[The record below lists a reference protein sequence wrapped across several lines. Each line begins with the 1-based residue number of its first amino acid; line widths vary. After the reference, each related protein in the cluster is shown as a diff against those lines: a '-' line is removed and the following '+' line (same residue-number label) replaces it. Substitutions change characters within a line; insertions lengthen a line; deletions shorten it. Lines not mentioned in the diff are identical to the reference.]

1 MAEGETNVNDGT
13 RGRRRR
19 RSSTVDSVYG
29 SDYKRRKSSPASSSR
44 SFISDPGSGRTAT
57 ESVSYWMI
65 ERAESLGIFYAKEST
80 DIAEFYKISKKCPV
94 DEWFVYP
101 FTGKNKHILDSLAM
115 FAKEKL
121 KRTSEFNRP
130 LTLFQTIK
138 QDLQY
143 AGELKRCEE
152 ILNEIENSEIDKSDQ
167 QLNCYIPEKRAL
179 EINGVPT
186 ASIPDLRII
195 ARRQD
200 TTSLVAVVEV
210 KVMTLKERKS
220 HDKFRIQEVINDR
233 VLGQLAGELLLDKGA
248 SVFGRVVLGI
258 LCMQTSMIFTYMEI
272 SDAHMQRIVEV
283 GEVED
288 RLALVKEGR
297 GSQSRAKMEDEHTVT
312 NEEREGR
319 DSDSNTER
327 EDWNSSCE
335 SESDNSAESSGIIHY
350 TKPYDYMNAEDREEI
365 IEFLIWLGLQ
375 SLPGKHRL

>member
-1 MAEGETNVNDGT
+1 MAEGETNMNDGT

-57 ESVSYWMI
+57 ESVSYWMKQT
-65 ERAESLGIFYAKEST
+65 AESLGIFYAKEAT

-101 FTGKNKHILDSLAM
+101 FTGKNKHILDSLAK

-167 QLNCYIPEKRAL
+167 QLNWYVKKKNLKINFHSYI
-179 EINGVPT
+179 
-186 ASIPDLRII
+186 
-195 ARRQD
+195 
-200 TTSLVAVVEV
+200 
-210 KVMTLKERKS
+210 TLWY
-220 HDKFRIQEVINDR
+220 
-233 VLGQLAGELLLDKGA
+233 LLL
-248 SVFGRVVLGI
+248 FQL
-258 LCMQTSMIFTYMEI
+258 
-272 SDAHMQRIVEV
+272 
-283 GEVED
+283 
-288 RLALVKEGR
+288 
-297 GSQSRAKMEDEHTVT
+297 
-312 NEEREGR
+312 
-319 DSDSNTER
+319 
-327 EDWNSSCE
+327 
-335 SESDNSAESSGIIHY
+335 
-350 TKPYDYMNAEDREEI
+350 
-365 IEFLIWLGLQ
+365 
-375 SLPGKHRL
+375 